1 MSVTIEAGAFFPL
14 ALDCTWEIVGIY
26 QHEAP
31 RKVTCRIVGGL
42 GYG

>member
-1 MSVTIEAGAFFPL
+1 MSATIEADAFFP
-14 ALDCTWEIVGIY
+14 LDCTWEIVGVY